1 MVRGITLDA
10 FGTLIDTGRDV
21 LLKVSRAALEDHG
34 RGVAPE
40 AFLEVWDRHFFGA
53 NPPEFLNLAEITEDS
68 LARTFRDFGIE
79 GDPAPYVDMLD
90 AEWRRAKPY
99 PEVAAALDALD
110 GLPRAVVS
118 NADEAFLREILERN
132 SLAFDAVITSEA
144 TRCYKP
150 RPAIFEAALQALGMP
165 AQDIV
170 HVGDSLTADVAGA
183 GRLGMRTIWLNRSG
197 VGRGPG
203 DPVPDAEIRTLAP
216 LADLLKR
223 L

>member
-10 FGTLIDTGRDV
+10 FGTLIDTGRGV

-34 RGVAPE
+34 RGVAPD

-53 NPPEFLNLAEITEDS
+53 NPPEFLNLAEITED
-68 LARTFRDFGIE
+68 
-79 GDPAPYVDMLD
+79 MLD
-90 AEWRRAKPY
+90 AEWRWAKPY

-132 SLAFDAVITSEA
+132 RLAFDAVITSEA